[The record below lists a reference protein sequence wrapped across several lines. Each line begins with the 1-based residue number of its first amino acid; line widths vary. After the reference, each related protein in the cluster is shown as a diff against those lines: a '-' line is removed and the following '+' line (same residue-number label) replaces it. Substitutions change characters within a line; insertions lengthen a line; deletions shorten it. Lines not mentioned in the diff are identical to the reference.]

1 VNFPKKQQFSLDENF
16 VSLNEN
22 LNFKLFNRLTFDVYF
37 DMRMAFGHA
46 LLDWRDTN
54 KSFGLSVVNHRC
66 ILNME
71 TTTLGFRRAFL
82 FLTQA
87 ISSYRRSNIL
97 FVSGLPAHDNFQ
109 DFLKFHQNNL
119 PLLGHGYMLHWVAGL
134 LTNLG
139 TLIETFWGKAKTVV
153 SRFQKQNKRDWF
165 LEAAKGMRMFQRF
178 PDFIV
183 FFSVS
188 GIYEIAIKEASLLKI
203 PTIAFVDSN
212 CEVNN
217 IPFSIPGNDDSVFG
231 LELKIFLFRELILR
245 TMKFRLFT
253 EIDKL
258 LLEGRSL
265 QQLMVDSFMEEFVKE
280 ISENYKNKI
289 KKNDKSSLLFSSP
302 IKLKNKVTKTFL
314 RFFFYFQSLFLLK
327 HTQNRVCYNFVMFG
341 FFKSIFVFYN
351 FQCQFTRI
359 GCFTPLRKQ
368 KLKTNKYYLFYN
380 NNLNKKGSISKF
392 NKYKIL
398 YKILY
403 FCFKNSLKISGKKL
417 NFLLNC
423 FYCEQANGFA
433 FKLNPQF
440 ILVTISNICATSMLF
455 SFFYFNRCI
464 FNFLSN
470 LKSLA
475 VNFFLCD
482 FKPFSFA
489 VFSAFKM
496 LKNSQS
502 NAVLSKKFAM
512 KKIKKKALNFLQ
524 ISAIFKKNVFLKSF
538 VFWKIKKLH
547 FKSRSKL
554 QTLFHHYKHRAF
566 SFLKYSQ
573 LLKFFPFLRS
583 FFYKKFKRSKFS
595 KHPTSA
601 FNICVFFLPKH
612 LFFRRKWYL
621 KSPPFLFKRYSKFL
635 KIKTAIHAT
644 FPKIFPSFYNK
655 KKFNVTLYK
664 TKMLYKEK
672 ICFFFKTKKKHIQK
686 FVKDNFKTQKNN
698 LIKAVKVLRVWK
710 FFFFLSK
717 KNSVHSLKFFLL
729 NLKKIYFFVF
739 RSFFQKTKR
748 SLRLSCKEM
757 FKKINLSFA
766 FSLVYYELYFLI
778 RAGIFSIVSLN
789 NFIFARFLCFSK
801 VFCNFKLQHHFLN
814 VVLQLP
820 KKLGSGLGSNVFF
833 EGLVNKRFLLS
844 FFKRVKTT
852 KLFFA
857 KTLNGVTVFLDYLQN
872 FLFDVHVA
880 FKKLK
885 SDVSAAIIFSKN
897 LFLRFLKI
905 LLVNVKRIS
914 SSKQYVGLSA
924 FLAKDNGNLK
934 KNKETQLLY
943 FNKKFKQARNFY
955 FLNFSKNVSVI
966 TPNVSKK
973 HLNFLKLFVPSN

>member
-1 VNFPKKQQFSLDENF
+1 MNFPKKQQFSLDENF

-46 LLDWRDTN
+46 LLDWKDTN
-54 KSFGLSVVNHRC
+54 KNFGLSVVNHRC
-66 ILNME
+66 IFSME

-82 FLTQA
+82 FLAQA

-212 CEVNN
+212 CEVSN
-217 IPFSIPGNDDSVFG
+217 IPFFIPGNDDSVFG

-265 QQLMVDSFMEEFVKE
+265 QQLMVDSSMEEFVKE

-289 KKNDKSSLLFSSP
+289 KENDKSSPLFFSQ
-302 IKLKNKVTKTFL
+302 IEIKNKITKTFL
-314 RFFFYFQSLFLLK
+314 RFFFYFQSLFLRRYLS
-327 HTQNRVCYNFVMFG
+327 HNFVVFN
-341 FFKSIFVFYN
+341 FFKAIFVFCN
-351 FQCQFTRI
+351 FQPKVARVA
-359 GCFTPLRKQ
+359 CFIPLRKQ
-368 KLKTNKYYLFYN
+368 KLKLNKYFLFYN
-380 NNLNKKGSISKF
+380 NEERKLSISKF
-392 NKYKIL
+392 NDYNII
-398 YKILY
+398 YTILY
-403 FCFKNSLKISGKKL
+403 FCFKNSLKIGKKKLSFLINCFCCQQANVSVL
-417 NFLLNC
+417 NFKQQL
-423 FYCEQANGFA
+423 
-433 FKLNPQF
+433 
-440 ILVTISNICATSMLF
+440 IIVTISNICFKSMFF
-455 SFFYFNRCI
+455 SFFYFNRRI
-464 FNFLSN
+464 FSFLFNFKAS
-470 LKSLA
+470 A
-475 VNFFLCD
+475 VNFFLRK
-482 FKPFSFA
+482 FKPLNFA
-489 VFSAFKM
+489 AFSA
-496 LKNSQS
+496 LKVLKKQRVDANSD
-502 NAVLSKKFAM
+502 KKLATN
-512 KKIKKKALNFLQ
+512 KNKKKAINFLQ
-524 ISAIFKKNVFLKSF
+524 ISDSLKKNVFLKSF

-554 QTLFHHYKHRAF
+554 QTLFYCYKHRAF

-601 FNICVFFLPKH
+601 FNLCVFFLPKR

-621 KSPPFLFKRYSKFL
+621 KSPPFLFKRYSKFF
-635 KIKTAIHAT
+635 KIKTEIHLT
-644 FPKIFPSFYNK
+644 FPKIFPTFYGK
-655 KKFNVTLYK
+655 KKFNMTLLK
-664 TKMLYKEK
+664 TKTLYKEK
-672 ICFFFKTKKKHIQK
+672 ILSFFKTKKKYIQK
-686 FVKDNFKTQKNN
+686 FVNDNFRMQKKT
-698 LIKAVKVLRVWK
+698 LIKSIKVLKVWK

-717 KNSVHSLKFFLL
+717 KNPAYNLKFFLL

-739 RSFFQKTKR
+739 RSVFQKTKL
-748 SLRLSCKEM
+748 SLSLSCKSM
-757 FKKINLSFA
+757 FKKINLSFV

-778 RAGIFSIVSLN
+778 KAGVFSISLLN
-789 NFIFARFLCFSK
+789 NFIFSRFLCFFR
-801 VFCNFKLQHHFLN
+801 VFCSFKLQNRFLN
-814 VVLQLP
+814 VVLQLS
-820 KKLGSGLGSNVFF
+820 KNMEAGVASNIFF

-852 KLFFA
+852 KIFFA
-857 KTLNGVTVFLDYLQN
+857 KTLNGVEAFLGYLQN
-872 FLFDVHVA
+872 FLFNVIVI

-885 SDVSAAIIFSKN
+885 SDVSASAIFSKT
-897 LFLRFLKI
+897 LFLRFLKV
-905 LLVNVKRIS
+905 LLLRVKRIS
-914 SSKQYVGLSA
+914 SSRQHVGLSA
-924 FLAKDNGNLK
+924 FSTKNNSDFK
-934 KNKETQLLY
+934 KSKETQLLY

-955 FLNFSKNVSVI
+955 FLNFSKNVSIVKPI
-966 TPNVSKK
+966 VSKK
-973 HLNFLKLFVPSN
+973 HFNFLKLFIPSN